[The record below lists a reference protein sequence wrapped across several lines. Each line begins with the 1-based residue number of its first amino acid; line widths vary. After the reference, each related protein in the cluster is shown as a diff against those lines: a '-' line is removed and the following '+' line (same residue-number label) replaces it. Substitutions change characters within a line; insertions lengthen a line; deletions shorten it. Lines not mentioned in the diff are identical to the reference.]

1 MGLSAEMDKVSFPK
15 MEGHL
20 DFDIEFAHEPTE
32 TYTMVMISEYKNQYN
47 LSVPTFEAIRDW

>member
-1 MGLSAEMDKVSFPK
+1 M
-15 MEGHL
+15 